1 MYMNIYVIIKK
12 IYNNERISPKEA
24 LALFSC
30 DISVLGVL
38 ANYRREKII
47 PGNEVGFVIDRII
60 NYSNRCVAMCNFC
73 AFHAR
78 AGKIAP
84 YDLALEEILA
94 KIDELVAIGGTQV
107 MLQGGLHPEFNLQYY
122 VELVKT
128 IKQHYP
134 SIYLHSFSPSEIV
147 HIAKKEN
154 TSIDTVIG
162 TLQQAGLDSIPGAS
176 DLLVDEIR
184 EKVSP
189 RKITTQQ
196 WCDVVRSIKKHG
208 MHTTAT
214 MTYGMGETLTQRI
227 EHLSFVRNMQDETGI
242 IMGFIPWSFSP
253 KGTNMEDV
261 IPATGLDYLKTVA
274 ISRIF
279 LDNIPYLHAGWLTEG
294 LALAQI
300 ALAMG
305 ANDMGGILMEEKVV
319 KATGVTT
326 TTNIQQLCD
335 IIINA
340 GKIPVQR
347 DSNYRPIR
355 RYA

>member
-1 MYMNIYVIIKK
+1 MKSIDE
-12 IYNNERISPKEA
+12 IYNAIISRRRIDADDAVSLYQYDIA
-24 LALFSC
+24 TLGRLADL
-30 DISVLGVL
+30 
-38 ANYRREKII
+38 RREQIV

-78 AGKIAP
+78 AGKIPP
-84 YDLALEEILA
+84 YDLTMEDILQ
-94 KIDELVAIGGTQV
+94 KIDELVVIGGTQV
-107 MLQGGLHPEFNLQYY
+107 MLQGGLHPEYTLQHY
-122 VELVKT
+122 VDMVKT
-128 IKQHYP
+128 VKQHYP
-134 SIYLHSFSPSEIV
+134 NIYLHSFSPSEVV
-147 HIAKKEN
+147 HISRQSN
-154 TSIDTVIG
+154 CSIDDVIG
-162 TLQQAGLDSIPGAS
+162 LLQQAGLDSIPGAS

-184 EKVSP
+184 HKVSP
-189 RKITTQQ
+189 RKITVQQ
-196 WCDVVRSIKKHG
+196 WCDVVRSIKRHG

-214 MTYGMGETLTQRI
+214 MTYGMGETLAQRI
-227 EHLSFVRNMQDETGI
+227 EHLAVLRQMQDETGI

-253 KGTNMEDV
+253 KGTYMEDV

-274 ISRIF
+274 IARIF

-294 LALAQI
+294 LSLAQI
-300 ALAMG
+300 ALSMG

-326 TTNIQQLCD
+326 TTNIEQLCD

-347 DSNYRPIR
+347 DSKYRPIR

>member
-1 MYMNIYVIIKK
+1 MKSIDE
-12 IYNNERISPKEA
+12 IYNAIDNRRRIDA
-24 LALFSC
+24 DDAVLLYHC
-30 DISVLGVL
+30 DIATLGRL
-38 ANYRREKII
+38 ADLRREQIV

-78 AGKIAP
+78 AGKIPP
-84 YDLALEEILA
+84 YDLTIDDILQ

-107 MLQGGLHPEFNLQYY
+107 MLQGGLHPEYTLKHY
-122 VELVKT
+122 VEMVKT
-128 IKQHYP
+128 VKQHYP
-134 SIYLHSFSPSEIV
+134 DIYLHSFSPSEVV
-147 HIAKKEN
+147 HIARQSN
-154 TSIDTVIG
+154 CSIDEVIG
-162 TLQQAGLDSIPGAS
+162 SLQQAGLDSIPGAS
-176 DLLVDEIR
+176 DLLVDDVR
-184 EKVSP
+184 KRVSP
-189 RKITTQQ
+189 RKITVQQ
-196 WCDVVRSIKKHG
+196 WCDVVRSIKRHG

-227 EHLSFVRNMQDETGI
+227 EHLSVVRRMQDETGI

-253 KGTNMEDV
+253 KGTYMEDI

-274 ISRIF
+274 IARIF
-279 LDNIPYLHAGWLTEG
+279 LDNVPYLHAGWLTEG
-294 LALAQI
+294 LSLAQI
-300 ALAMG
+300 ALSMG

-326 TTNIQQLCD
+326 TTNIDQLCD

-347 DSNYRPIR
+347 DSKYRPVR

>member
-1 MYMNIYVIIKK
+1 MKSIEK
-12 IYNNERISPKEA
+12 IYHAVDSHRRIDPQDAVS
-24 LALFSC
+24 LYQY
-30 DISVLGVL
+30 DIATLGVL
-38 ANYRREKII
+38 ANARREQIV

-78 AGKIAP
+78 AGKIPP
-84 YDLALEEILA
+84 YDLSMDDILQ
-94 KIDELVAIGGTQV
+94 KIEELVAIGGTQV
-107 MLQGGLHPEFNLQYY
+107 MLQGGLHPEYTLQQY
-122 VELVKT
+122 VDMVKT

-134 SIYLHSFSPSEIV
+134 GIYLHSFSPSEVV
-147 HIAKKEN
+147 HIGRQTN
-154 TSIDTVIG
+154 CSIDDVISS
-162 TLQQAGLDSIPGAS
+162 LQNAGLDSIPGAS
-176 DLLVDEIR
+176 DLLVDEVR
-184 EKVSP
+184 RRVSP
-189 RKITTQQ
+189 RKITVQQ
-196 WCDVVRSIKKHG
+196 WCDVVRSIKQHG

-214 MTYGMGETLTQRI
+214 MTYGMGETLQQRI
-227 EHLSFVRNMQDETGI
+227 EHLEVVRRMQDETGI

-253 KGTNMEDV
+253 KGTNMEDI

-274 ISRIF
+274 IARVF
-279 LDNIPYLHAGWLTEG
+279 LDNVPYLHAGWLTEG

-319 KATGVTT
+319 KATGVTA
-326 TTNIQQLCD
+326 TTNIEQLCD

-347 DSNYRPIR
+347 DSKYRPIR
-355 RYA
+355 RYV

>member
-1 MYMNIYVIIKK
+1 MKSIDQIYQAILDRR
-12 IYNNERISPKEA
+12 RIDSDDA
-24 LALFSC
+24 VSLYHYDIATLGRLA
-30 DISVLGVL
+30 DI
-38 ANYRREKII
+38 RREQIV

-78 AGKIAP
+78 AGKIPP
-84 YDLALEEILA
+84 YDLTMDEILK
-94 KIDELVAIGGTQV
+94 KIEELVAIGGTQV
-107 MLQGGLHPEFNLQYY
+107 MLQGGLHPEYTLPRY
-122 VELVKT
+122 VDMVKT
-128 IKQHYP
+128 IKEHFP
-134 SIYLHSFSPSEIV
+134 FIYLHSFSPSEVV
-147 HIAKKEN
+147 HIAKQSN
-154 TSIDTVIG
+154 SNIDEVVG
-162 TLQQAGLDSIPGAS
+162 ALQTAGLDSIPGAS

-184 EKVSP
+184 RKVSP
-189 RKITTQQ
+189 RKITVRE
-196 WCDVVRSIKKHG
+196 WCDVVRSIKRHG

-214 MTYGMGETLTQRI
+214 MTYGMGETLQQRI
-227 EHLSFVRNMQDETGI
+227 QHLSVVRQMQDETDI

-253 KGTNMEDV
+253 KGTYMED
-261 IPATGLDYLKTVA
+261 IMPATGLDYLKTVA

-279 LDNIPYLHAGWLTEG
+279 LDNVPYLHAGWLTEG
-294 LALAQI
+294 LGLAQI

-326 TTNIQQLCD
+326 TTNIMQLCD

-347 DSNYRPIR
+347 DSKYRPIR

>member
-1 MYMNIYVIIKK
+1 MKSIEK
-12 IYNNERISPKEA
+12 IYQAVTSHRRIDPHDAVS
-24 LALFSC
+24 LYQC
-30 DISVLGVL
+30 DIATLGVL
-38 ANYRREKII
+38 ANVRREQIV

-78 AGKIAP
+78 AGKIPP
-84 YDLALEEILA
+84 YDLSMDDILQ
-94 KIDELVAIGGTQV
+94 KINELVAIGGTQV
-107 MLQGGLHPEFNLQYY
+107 MLQGGLHPEYTL
-122 VELVKT
+122 
-128 IKQHYP
+128 QHYVDMIKIIKKHYP
-134 SIYLHSFSPSEIV
+134 DIYLHSFSPSEVV
-147 HIAKKEN
+147 HVSRQSN
-154 TSIDTVIG
+154 CSIDDVIG
-162 TLQQAGLDSIPGAS
+162 SLQAAGLDSIPGAS
-176 DLLVDEIR
+176 DLLVDEVR
-184 EKVSP
+184 RKVSP
-189 RKITTQQ
+189 RKITVQQ

-214 MTYGMGETLTQRI
+214 MTYGMGETLQQRI
-227 EHLSFVRNMQDETGI
+227 EHLEVVRRMQDETGI

-253 KGTNMEDV
+253 KGTYMEDI

-274 ISRIF
+274 IARIF
-279 LDNIPYLHAGWLTEG
+279 LDNVPYLHAGWLTEG

-319 KATGVTT
+319 KATGETT
-326 TTNIQQLCD
+326 TTNIAQLCD

-347 DSNYRPIR
+347 DSKYRPIR
-355 RYA
+355 RYV

>member
-1 MYMNIYVIIKK
+1 MKSIDEIHHAITSRR
-12 IYNNERISPKEA
+12 RIDADDAVSLYHYDIA
-24 LALFSC
+24 TLGRLADL
-30 DISVLGVL
+30 
-38 ANYRREKII
+38 RREQII

-78 AGKIAP
+78 AGKIPP
-84 YDLALEEILA
+84 YDLTMDDILQ

-107 MLQGGLHPEFNLQYY
+107 MLQGGLHPEYTLQHY
-122 VELVKT
+122 VDMVKT
-128 IKQHYP
+128 VKKHYP
-134 SIYLHSFSPSEIV
+134 GIYLHSFSPSEVV
-147 HIAKKEN
+147 HIARQSN
-154 TSIDTVIG
+154 CSIDEVIG
-162 TLQQAGLDSIPGAS
+162 SLQQAGLDSIPGAS

-184 EKVSP
+184 HKVSP
-189 RKITTQQ
+189 HKITVQQ
-196 WCDVVRSIKKHG
+196 WCDVVRSIKRHG

-214 MTYGMGETLTQRI
+214 MTYGMGETLMQRI
-227 EHLSFVRNMQDETGI
+227 EHLSVVRQMQDETGI

-253 KGTNMEDV
+253 KGTYMEDV

-274 ISRIF
+274 IARIF

-294 LALAQI
+294 LSLAQI
-300 ALAMG
+300 ALSMG

-326 TTNIQQLCD
+326 TTNIAQLCD

-347 DSNYRPIR
+347 DSKYRPIR

>member
-1 MYMNIYVIIKK
+1 MKSIDE
-12 IYNNERISPKEA
+12 IYNAIISGRRIDADDAVSLYHYDIA
-24 LALFSC
+24 TLGRLADL
-30 DISVLGVL
+30 
-38 ANYRREKII
+38 RREQIV

-60 NYSNRCVAMCNFC
+60 NYSNRCLAMCNFC

-78 AGKIAP
+78 AGKIPP
-84 YDLALEEILA
+84 YDLTIDDILQ

-107 MLQGGLHPEFNLQYY
+107 MLQGGLHPEYTLQHY
-122 VELVKT
+122 VDMVKT

-134 SIYLHSFSPSEIV
+134 GIYLHSFSPSEVV
-147 HIAKKEN
+147 HIARQSN
-154 TSIDTVIG
+154 CSIDDVIG
-162 TLQQAGLDSIPGAS
+162 SLQQAGLDSIPGAS

-184 EKVSP
+184 HKVSP
-189 RKITTQQ
+189 RKITVQQ
-196 WCDVVRSIKKHG
+196 WCDVVRSIKRHG

-214 MTYGMGETLTQRI
+214 MTYGMGETLTQRL
-227 EHLSFVRNMQDETGI
+227 EHLSVVRKMQDETGI
-242 IMGFIPWSFSP
+242 IMAFIPWSFSP
-253 KGTNMEDV
+253 KGTYMEHV

-274 ISRIF
+274 IARIF
-279 LDNIPYLHAGWLTEG
+279 LDNIPYIHAGWLTEG
-294 LALAQI
+294 LSLAQI
-300 ALAMG
+300 ALSMG

-326 TTNIQQLCD
+326 TTNIAQLCD

-347 DSNYRPIR
+347 DSKYRPIR